1 MGCGLHITDSPHHSS
16 KLCEGHLRKSCD
28 IQYIDLA
35 IQYSSEG
42 DWLEYSD
49 NVWLKITDTVNI
61 CGLTFADA
69 CLVINFNIYFGIL
82 SLIDFLAWIIGYD
95 NACIRSTCGMN
106 HHISQFSSKWISQ
119 LLYQTRT
126 TLEGSLSVST
136 SRLVLWEEVTA
147 CCLFPNPVVCV
158 FINIE
163 TSTFQ
168 PTPLTWC
175 SEFKHSAFLPLL
187 EWVMKHRRK

>member
-28 IQYIDLA
+28 TPYIDLA

-42 DWLEYSD
+42 DWLECSD

-69 CLVINFNIYFGIL
+69 CLVINFNIYFGIF

-95 NACIRSTCGMN
+95 NACIRSTCGMK
-106 HHISQFSSKWISQ
+106 HHISQFSSKWITFVSDKNNRWRKSLCLYVSSCSMRGSNR
-119 LLYQTRT
+119 LLF
-126 TLEGSLSVST
+126 VSK
-136 SRLVLWEEVTA
+136 S
-147 CCLFPNPVVCV
+147 CCVCV
-158 FINIE
+158 Y
-163 TSTFQ
+163 
-168 PTPLTWC
+168 
-175 SEFKHSAFLPLL
+175 
-187 EWVMKHRRK
+187 